1 MDMGI
6 VGKTALI
13 CGSSKGLG
21 RGCAEALA
29 AEGVNLII
37 NARTVLELEETAEDI
52 RKAYAVEVKTVAC
65 DVTTI
70 DGRSKILNTIKKLD
84 ILVTNAGGPPPG
96 KWHDWEREDFLAA
109 LEANMLA
116 PIMLMKTYLPSMM
129 KQKWGRIVLSLIH
142 I

>member
-37 NARTVLELEETAEDI
+37 NRRPE
-52 RKAYAVEVKTVAC
+52 
-65 DVTTI
+65 
-70 DGRSKILNTIKKLD
+70 
-84 ILVTNAGGPPPG
+84 
-96 KWHDWEREDFLAA
+96 
-109 LEANMLA
+109 
-116 PIMLMKTYLPSMM
+116 
-129 KQKWGRIVLSLIH
+129 
-142 I
+142 